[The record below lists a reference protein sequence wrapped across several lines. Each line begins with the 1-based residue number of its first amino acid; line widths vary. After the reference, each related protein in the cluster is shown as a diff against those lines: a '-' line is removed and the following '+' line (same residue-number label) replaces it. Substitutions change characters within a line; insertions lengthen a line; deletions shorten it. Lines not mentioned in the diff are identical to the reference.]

1 MIYKESMS
9 TNKIISTG
17 NGKSKNKDNDFI
29 MKYKHI
35 VSSELMSKSKKKIS
49 PEDFI
54 VPEFHEYDWLA
65 VFNYNLKQL
74 KEICK
79 KYKVQSSGCKNDL
92 LVRLYVFLFLSNKV
106 ISLQRHVRGM
116 IVRRLNRL
124 KGNGLLKR
132 DLCVNETDFYTLDD
146 VKEIPVSQFF
156 SFTDTDKKTYGFDII
171 SLYNL
176 ILKDGHDTKN
186 PYNRQDIP
194 KDTITNIRNVVRI
207 SKILKIHIDIKIK
220 NENVHTPAQRTQM
233 RIIALFQAI
242 DSLGNYS
249 QSQWFS
255 GLDRRLLIRY
265 LRELSDIWMYRA
277 QLTNEV
283 KMQICP
289 PNGDPFRNTNMNLL
303 MHNMGFTDLQRFC
316 LTVMENLVNS
326 GSSAQWKSLGAYYVL
341 AALTLVNQNAA
352 NTLPWLY
359 ESVVHI

>member
-1 MIYKESMS
+1 
-9 TNKIISTG
+9 
-17 NGKSKNKDNDFI
+17 
-29 MKYKHI
+29 
-35 VSSELMSKSKKKIS
+35 
-49 PEDFI
+49 
-54 VPEFHEYDWLA
+54 
-65 VFNYNLKQL
+65 
-74 KEICK
+74 
-79 KYKVQSSGCKNDL
+79 
-92 LVRLYVFLFLSNKV
+92 
-106 ISLQRHVRGM
+106 M